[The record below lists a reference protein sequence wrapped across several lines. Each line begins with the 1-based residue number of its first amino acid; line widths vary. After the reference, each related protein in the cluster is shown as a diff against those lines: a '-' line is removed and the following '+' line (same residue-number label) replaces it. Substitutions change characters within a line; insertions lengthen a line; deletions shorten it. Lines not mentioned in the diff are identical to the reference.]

1 MARFSKEK
9 RRRQD
14 CMTCHASI
22 RGDYVKH
29 ERLCA
34 KKRGAFKGW
43 TYYSMDGVTPIDA
56 KLLPKRHNRGKRIN
70 YAKDDHGHRK
80 CAYSVAWNIARQ
92 GKFTCKRAVRNDG
105 LVYHMMQCI
114 KNGGLDE
121 DDVVILFREALE
133 ELENT
138 KC

>member
-1 MARFSKEK
+1 MAKASKEK

-22 RGDYVKH
+22 RGNYVKH

-34 KKRGAFKGW
+34 KQHGAFKGW
-43 TYYSMDGVTPIDA
+43 TYYMMDGVT
-56 KLLPKRHNRGKRIN
+56 KTTKNLLPKRHNRGKKEN
-70 YAKDDHGHRK
+70 FALDPHGKKK

-92 GKFTCKRAVRNDG
+92 GKFTCKRVVRNDG

-121 DDVVILFREALE
+121 DDVVILFREALQ

>member
-1 MARFSKEK
+1 MAGENKSS

-14 CMTCHASI
+14 CKTCLRSI
-22 RGDYVKH
+22 RGDYAKH
-29 ERLCA
+29 AKLCA
-34 KKRGAFKGW
+34 KKHGKFKGW

-56 KLLPKRHNRGKRIN
+56 KLLPKRQNRGKKIN
-70 YAKDDHGHRK
+70 YAKDDHGQRK

-92 GKFTCKRAVRNDG
+92 GKFTTRKQVRNDA

-114 KNGGLDE
+114 KNGGLEE
-121 DDVVILFREALE
+121 DDVVIMFREALE